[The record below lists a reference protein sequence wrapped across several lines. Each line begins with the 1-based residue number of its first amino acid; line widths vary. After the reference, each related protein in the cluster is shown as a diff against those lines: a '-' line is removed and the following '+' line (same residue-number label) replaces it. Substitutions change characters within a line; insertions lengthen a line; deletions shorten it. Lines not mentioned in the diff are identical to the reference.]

1 VLEFAAQVPPTVQ
14 IHGIDI
20 TSRLFPTSYPENI
33 QVSVHS
39 VTSLPES
46 WTSSYNFLHQRF
58 LIGGLTKAMWK
69 TATAEM
75 FRVLIKGGWVELV
88 EVATDRFLPG
98 VGPHSTKARSMITK
112 TAAAKGLITAPHIH
126 IPELL
131 LEAGF
136 VNVHTECRTKKIG
149 RSGGEDGIVWVTDWI
164 LILKTVKVRVLNA
177 RGYRDVLSEEEY
189 DAMVAGAEEEWL
201 SCDAEL
207 PLYTISAQKPM

>member
-1 VLEFAAQVPPTVQ
+1 MELAAQVPPTVQ

-20 TSRLFPTSYPENI
+20 TSGLFPTSYPDNI
-33 QVSVHS
+33 QFSVNS

-46 WTSSYNFLHQRF
+46 WTSSYYFLHQRF
-58 LIGGLTKAMWK
+58 LIAALTKDMWK
-69 TATAEM
+69 SATTEM
-75 FRVLIKGGWVELV
+75 FRVLVKGSWVELV
-88 EVATDRFLPG
+88 EPAIGSMFPS
-98 VGPHSTKARSMITK
+98 VGPHSTKVWSMTTNYRGIITS
-112 TAAAKGLITAPHIH
+112 PHIH

-136 VNVHTECRTKKIG
+136 VDVHTECRTTKIG
-149 RSGGEDGIVWVTDWI
+149 RSGGEDGIYRI
-164 LILKTVKVRVLNA
+164 SNSIRVLETIKIPMLSA
-177 RGYRDVLSEEEY
+177 GTFGYMHSEEEY